1 MNLSRYTFILGIALC
16 MLTTCSTASG
26 KEELVEVFVN
36 TIHDDLVLQDG
47 FEKVNSYIIMYGDIE
62 NRERVK
68 VLQIRD
74 RYDSDRNYIDT
85 ILVNANYDEKD
96 RDQSYENKTIISEPS
111 AEFIPDD
118 VDADAG
124 FQLDNPS
131 QQDTKVIKAHIQSF
145 LK

>member
-74 RYDSDRNYIDT
+74 SYDSDRNYVDT
-85 ILVNANYDEKD
+85 ILVYAYYDE
-96 RDQSYENKTIISEPS
+96 RYREQSYTYKTIISDPS
-111 AEFIPDD
+111 VVFIPDD
-118 VDADAG
+118 
-124 FQLDNPS
+124 
-131 QQDTKVIKAHIQSF
+131 
-145 LK
+145 